1 MSPRLLGSILN
12 SNTQQQQLLTNLI
25 TGTGGPAPIFNINA
39 MLAQLSEGAVPEE
52 SPSSPPPMP
61 SSIPLPS
68 AHIPESKEISWR
80 LLPVK
85 CNSPYSGLAGVE
97 FDASSSDPRK
107 PRVLASLFEATT
119 QSLLSSPGAQSGG
132 GGGGGD
138 ASSAASAASRD
149 PRRRTTAAP
158 VPSGSAG
165 ADSPR
170 VRSSSWMPQIA

>member
-1 MSPRLLGSILN
+1 M
-12 SNTQQQQLLTNLI
+12 I

-68 AHIPESKEISWR
+68 ANIPESKEISWR

-119 QSLLSSPGAQSGG
+119 QSLLSSPGAQSG
-132 GGGGGD
+132 D
-138 ASSAASAASRD
+138 ASSAASAVSRD
-149 PRRRTTAAP
+149 PRRRTTAP

>member
-12 SNTQQQQLLTNLI
+12 SNTQQQLLTNLI

-119 QSLLSSPGAQSGG
+119 QSLLSSPGAQSGS
-132 GGGGGD
+132 D
-138 ASSAASAASRD
+138 ASSAASRD
-149 PRRRTTAAP
+149 PRRRTTAP